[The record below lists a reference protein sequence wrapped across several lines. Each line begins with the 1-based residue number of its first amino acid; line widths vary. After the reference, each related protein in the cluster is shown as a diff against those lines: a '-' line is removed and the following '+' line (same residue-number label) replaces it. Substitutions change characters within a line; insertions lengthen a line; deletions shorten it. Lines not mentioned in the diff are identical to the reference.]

1 MWCIYEC
8 VTSVLIPVI
17 HWAAH
22 CLKKKTYREKHTFQC
37 IILALN
43 TFKISFQSFQKSKS
57 QVPHLRVRICCI
69 TTAQITADS
78 LMKFLEGRVRY
89 FTDLKW
95 DVNLNSSIN
104 SKNSMNLKKKSQ
116 NRSGKILLIKLIT
129 NKKSCFKIAATKL
142 KIVFWPF
149 LHRVQISIYHL

>member
-1 MWCIYEC
+1 M
-8 VTSVLIPVI
+8 
-17 HWAAH
+17 
-22 CLKKKTYREKHTFQC
+22 
-37 IILALN
+37 
-43 TFKISFQSFQKSKS
+43 
-57 QVPHLRVRICCI
+57 PHLRVRICCI

-78 LMKFLEGRVRY
+78 LMKFLEGRVQY

-129 NKKSCFKIAATKL
+129 NKKVVL
-142 KIVFWPF
+142 K
-149 LHRVQISIYHL
+149 